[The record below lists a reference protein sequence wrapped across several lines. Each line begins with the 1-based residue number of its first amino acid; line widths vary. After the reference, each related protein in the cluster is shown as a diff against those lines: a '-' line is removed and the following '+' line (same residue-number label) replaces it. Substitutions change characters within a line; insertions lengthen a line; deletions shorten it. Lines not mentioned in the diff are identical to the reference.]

1 MHRSSTTSIG
11 NKAPSRCGTLTGPL
25 HHNEDWLLSLRGSWA
40 AHAKLVFLSAK
51 HCLPRWSQAMSNFI
65 MLPYRLHTH
74 RSLSTSLSFLH
85 YPHRR
90 WGRQCLLHTTSANEC
105 PQTGTTPRERSSL
118 LAAAATLPRCS
129 FPGLREPQRAACPL
143 LTPLSLAGHALG
155 GARSSR
161 FHARGAEP
169 YISQPVAAECFA
181 TRLPDIPH
189 PPSPPTCCQSPVCAD
204 APFLLRCAMFQ
215 RKSALPSRPAF
226 RLRQTGTSSG
236 DFLLASSRFLAG
248 ARFARFGDAVLV
260 AGERTP
266 AGVSLGLRP
275 MARPLA

>member
-1 MHRSSTTSIG
+1 
-11 NKAPSRCGTLTGPL
+11 
-25 HHNEDWLLSLRGSWA
+25 
-40 AHAKLVFLSAK
+40 
-51 HCLPRWSQAMSNFI
+51 MSNFI